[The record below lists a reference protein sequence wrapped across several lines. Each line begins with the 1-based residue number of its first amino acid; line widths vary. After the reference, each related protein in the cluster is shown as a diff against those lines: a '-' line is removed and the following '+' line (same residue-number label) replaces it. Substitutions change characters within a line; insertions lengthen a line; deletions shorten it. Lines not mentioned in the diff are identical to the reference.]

1 MAFTQSTTTRPSN
14 TARSQTSMASK
25 RPASSMDDHMEA
37 GGGPADGKRKGMTPV
52 STPSPIQSS
61 AQCFSLRYKKL
72 RSRHSGHNIK
82 TLQEGASPREVSVT
96 TAMSKL
102 RLDDAD
108 YTNKTL
114 HSSRISKL
122 AAPGSVRASKTST
135 CAAMRKSRVDGTSG
149 ALVPFSA
156 TQKSLVTPNTPS
168 QIPILSRAEA
178 SCATPATPSR
188 AFKSSTTKPQFLTK
202 DSNIPAFIAWD
213 VRGRLEDMEAMYCEL
228 KDTLTGTSM
237 ERNGLEEA
245 VAKFKAKC
253 ISSHIQNLSAF
264 SLFLLNGVFKQ

>member
-1 MAFTQSTTTRPSN
+1 
-14 TARSQTSMASK
+14 
-25 RPASSMDDHMEA
+25 MDDHMET
-37 GGGPADGKRKGMTPV
+37 GGGPVDGKRKGMNSI

-61 AQCFSLRYKKL
+61 EQYSSLRCKKVRCRNSAQNL
-72 RSRHSGHNIK
+72 K
-82 TLQEGASPREVSVT
+82 TLQEGVSLREVSVT
-96 TAMSKL
+96 TALSKL
-102 RLDDAD
+102 RLDDSD
-108 YTNKTL
+108 YNNRTL

-122 AAPGSVRASKTST
+122 AAPGSIRVSKTST
-135 CAAMRKSRVDGTSG
+135 YAAMRKSKVDGTSG

-156 TQKSLVTPNTPS
+156 TQRSLVTPSTPS

-188 AFKSSTTKPQFLTK
+188 TFKSSTTKSQFLTK

-213 VRGRLEDMEAMYCEL
+213 VRGRLEDMEAMYSEL

-245 VAKFKAKC
+245 VAKFKIKRMLPHTRKLTP
-253 ISSHIQNLSAF
+253 SSRSC
-264 SLFLLNGVFKQ
+264 